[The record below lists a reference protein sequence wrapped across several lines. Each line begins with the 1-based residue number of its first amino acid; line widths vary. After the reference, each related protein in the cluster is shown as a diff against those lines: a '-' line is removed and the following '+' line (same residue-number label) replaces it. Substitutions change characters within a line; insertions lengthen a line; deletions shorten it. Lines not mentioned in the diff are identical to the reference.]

1 MRNRL
6 IIIFL
11 LIVCSITTKAE
22 HLKMWYRQP
31 AKVWT
36 EALPL
41 GNSHLGAMVYG
52 GVVNEEIQLNEE
64 TLWGEVLTRM
74 IIRKPWMFSHRYVN

>member
-64 TLWGEVLTRM
+64 TLWGGGPHKNDNPKALDVL
-74 IIRKPWMFSHRYVN
+74 P